1 MSESNR
7 SQTAPSP
14 DSPIAGAVAACRRAF
29 VAVGLF
35 SGAINVLML
44 TGSLF
49 MLQIYDRV
57 LPSRSVSTLVGLTIM
72 VAVVYA
78 IQGLLD
84 AIRGRM
90 LVRIGRSL
98 DERLSDRVYETVVRL
113 PLKVRTSADGLQPL
127 RDLDSVRGF
136 LSSMGPTALFDLPWM
151 PLYLSLCFIFH
162 LWIGLTALGG
172 AIILVALTLLTE
184 MLARIPTRETAR
196 HGAVRLALAETSR
209 RNAEVLQAMGMTR
222 RLAARWGTSND
233 KYLDA
238 HEQASDVA
246 ANLGAIS
253 RVLRMILQS
262 AVLAV
267 GAYLVIYQ
275 EATPGVIIAASI
287 LTSRALA
294 PVELAIAHWRGF
306 VAARQSWRRLTDLIS
321 RLTLDECR
329 WRYRPRPSNLAVEA
343 VNVAPPGV
351 QRLVVRDVGFRLE
364 AGQALGVIGP
374 SASGKSSLAR
384 ALVGVWQPARGKVR
398 LDGAALE
405 QWPPEDLGRHVGYLP
420 QDVEL
425 FDGTVAENIARFE
438 PEPDP
443 AAVIAAAQAADVH
456 ELILRLPDGYDTVI
470 GEGGLALSA
479 GQRQRLALA
488 RALYRDPFLVVL
500 DEPNSNLDA
509 EGDQAL
515 TQAIVGVRN
524 RGGVLIVI
532 AHRPSALIAV
542 DLVLAMANGQAQ
554 AFGPKDDVLR
564 KVLRPAGA
572 GAGRAPSRWSP
583 MRKSPEMT
591 QASGRAH
598 RSLRRHVMAGG
609 AVLVALLGGL
619 GGWAATTEL
628 SGAVVATGVLVVDT
642 NVKKVQHQTG
652 GTVSELRV
660 RDGGRVQA
668 GDIVVRLDE
677 TVTRANLAIVVK
689 SLDELAARQARLE
702 AERDGIESISFPD
715 ALVRRADD
723 PDVAA
728 PHQRGTQAVR
738 FSPDLATGTEGPIDR
753 AHRAIA

>member
-1 MSESNR
+1 VSESNP
-7 SQTAPSP
+7 SQTSASP
-14 DSPIAGAVAACRRAF
+14 DSPIAAAVAASWRAF

-57 LPSRSVSTLVGLTIM
+57 LPSRSVSTLMGLTIM
-72 VAVVYA
+72 VGVVYV

-98 DERLSDRVYETVVRL
+98 DERLSDRVYETVVQL
-113 PLKVRTSADGLQPL
+113 PLKVRTTADGLQPL

-151 PLYLSLCFIFH
+151 PLYLSLCFVFH
-162 LWIGLTALGG
+162 FWIGLTALAG
-172 AIILVALTLLTE
+172 AIILVSLTLVTE
-184 MLARIPTRETAR
+184 LLARIPSREAAR
-196 HGAVRLALAETSR
+196 HGAARLALAETSR
-209 RNAEVLQAMGMTR
+209 RNAEVLQSMGMTR
-222 RLAARWGTSND
+222 RLAARWGTNNNN
-233 KYLDA
+233 YLDA
-238 HEQASDVA
+238 QEQASDVA
-246 ANLGAIS
+246 ANLGATS

-262 AVLAV
+262 GVLAV
-267 GAYLVIYQ
+267 GAYLVIHQ
-275 EATPGVIIAASI
+275 EATGGVIIASSI

-294 PVELAIAHWRGF
+294 PVELAIANWRGF
-306 VAARQSWRRLTDLIS
+306 VAARQSWRRLTDLIN
-321 RLTLDECR
+321 RLTLDDVPMALPAPCK
-329 WRYRPRPSNLAVEA
+329 SLSVEA

-351 QRLVVRDVGFRLE
+351 QRLVVRDVRFRIE

-425 FDGTVAENIARFE
+425 FDGTVADNIARFE
-438 PEPDP
+438 LQPDP
-443 AAVIAAAQAADVH
+443 GAVIAAAQAADIH
-456 ELILRLPDGYDTVI
+456 ELILRLPDGYETVV

-488 RALYRDPFLVVL
+488 RALYREPFLVVL

-515 TQAIVGVRN
+515 THAIGSVRS
-524 RGGVLIVI
+524 RGGVLVVI

-542 DLVLAMANGQAQ
+542 DLVLAMANGEAQ
-554 AFGPKDDVLR
+554 AFGPKDEVLR

-572 GAGRAPSRWSP
+572 PPNTGALKVVSDAQAP
-583 MRKSPEMT
+583 
-591 QASGRAH
+591 
-598 RSLRRHVMAGG
+598 
-609 AVLVALLGGL
+609 
-619 GGWAATTEL
+619 
-628 SGAVVATGVLVVDT
+628 
-642 NVKKVQHQTG
+642 
-652 GTVSELRV
+652 
-660 RDGGRVQA
+660 
-668 GDIVVRLDE
+668 
-677 TVTRANLAIVVK
+677 
-689 SLDELAARQARLE
+689 
-702 AERDGIESISFPD
+702 
-715 ALVRRADD
+715 
-723 PDVAA
+723 
-728 PHQRGTQAVR
+728 
-738 FSPDLATGTEGPIDR
+738 
-753 AHRAIA
+753 